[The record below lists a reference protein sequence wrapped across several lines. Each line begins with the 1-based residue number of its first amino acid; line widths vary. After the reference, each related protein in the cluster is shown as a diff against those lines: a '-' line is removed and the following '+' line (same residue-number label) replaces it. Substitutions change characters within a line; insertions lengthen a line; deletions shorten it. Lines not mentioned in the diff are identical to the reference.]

1 MMRSIYWPDIWFSNV
16 NTTTTAKTYTIDRL
30 TTFSG
35 SAEIPWNKGVLLA
48 GLRPS
53 IIQVITQVEP
63 FLLWKIGL

>member
-16 NTTTTAKTYTIDRL
+16 NTTTTAKIYTIDRL